1 MTTACLAPN
10 GMNVYRGNAAST
22 RLLVGTAKGI
32 SMVERGPGGEWSVA
46 GLVLDGPHISSMLIE
61 PIHGG
66 IYAGVHG
73 GGVFY
78 SGDGGVT
85 WEERSEGIRVKHVFS
100 VGCAV
105 ENGKP
110 VIIAGTE
117 PVSAFKSYDQG
128 RTWEE
133 CPDLRDMPGK
143 EKWMFPMP
151 PHIAHVKVVTV
162 DPRDPKTFY
171 AGVEQGGL
179 FKTRDGGAT
188 WRELDGYSKPE
199 DLAYRDIHQVV
210 LRPNHPDE
218 VFLTSGNGLYRSPD
232 GGEHWE
238 QLTQRGKFRL
248 GYPDKLI
255 FSPEDDR
262 TMYICGSHDNPGTW
276 ITRHTANATVMRST
290 DLGESWEI
298 VGNGLPEPM
307 TANIEAMCM
316 YVGPNGFELFGG
328 TTDGKVYLTDDGAK
342 NWRLVA
348 GELAPVSK
356 VAHFRLLLP
365 GAVSSRG
372 NRPPQAPSA

>member
-32 SMVERGPGGEWSVA
+32 SMLERAPGQDWSVA

-61 PIHGG
+61 PVRGG
-66 IYAGVHG
+66 VYAGVHG

-78 SGDGGVT
+78 SGDGGTT

-100 VGCAV
+100 LGYAI
-105 ENGKP
+105 ENGQP

-117 PVSAFKSYDQG
+117 PVSAFKSRDEG
-128 RTWEE
+128 RSWEE
-133 CPDLRDMPGK
+133 CPNLRDMEGK

-151 PHIAHVKVVTV
+151 PHIAHAKVITV

-171 AGVEQGGL
+171 VGVEQGGL
-179 FKTRDGGAT
+179 FKTLDGGNS

-199 DLAYRDIHQVV
+199 DLAYRDIHQIV

-218 VFLTSGNGLYRSPD
+218 VFLTSGNGLYRSRD
-232 GGEHWE
+232 GGENWE

-255 FSPEDDR
+255 FSPQDDR

-276 ITRHTANATVMRST
+276 ITLHTANATVMKST
-290 DLGESWEI
+290 DLGESWQI
-298 VGNGLPEPM
+298 VGKGLPEPM
-307 TANIEAMCM
+307 TANLEAMCL
-316 YVGPNGFELFGG
+316 YTAPNGFKLFGG
-328 TTDGKVYLTDDGAK
+328 TTDGKVYYSDDGAE
-342 NWRLVA
+342 NWRLIA

-372 NRPPQAPSA
+372 KRPTQAPA